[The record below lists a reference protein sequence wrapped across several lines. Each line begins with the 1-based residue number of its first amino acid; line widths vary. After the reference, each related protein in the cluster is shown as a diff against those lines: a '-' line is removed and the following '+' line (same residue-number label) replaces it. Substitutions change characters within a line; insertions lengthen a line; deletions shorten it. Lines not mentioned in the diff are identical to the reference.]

1 MQGILSVPKLSDG
14 KAGTIAEVNR
24 TVITEWDQE
33 FTNNDRTKQE
43 DQPEAMFQVVEEYR
57 RRYPKTA
64 NKRDLLQ
71 WLGSAEESCLQCLQH
86 DRVQRCFS
94 VNIWSGVSMSS
105 VVLNIY
111 VMKLNVL
118 FQRKGNIARAVLSG
132 WFRMPALSFH
142 PWGQVRWC
150 W

>member
-1 MQGILSVPKLSDG
+1 MPKLSDE
-14 KAGTIAEVNR
+14 KAGAIAEVTR
-24 TVITEWDQE
+24 AVITEWDQE
-33 FTNNDRTKQE
+33 FTNNGGTKQ
-43 DQPEAMFQVVEEYR
+43 DQLQAMFQVVEEHR

-64 NKRDLLQ
+64 NKRVLLQ

-86 DRVQRCFS
+86 DRVQPCFS

-118 FQRKGNIARAVLSG
+118 FQRKENIPRAVLSG
-132 WFRMPALSFH
+132 WFHMPALSFH